1 MAQRTSVDGSRPSAR
16 QTYPED
22 RFDRLKRTGRVGA
35 HRVTARPRYIW
46 QYLIAG
52 LLGFAVLTTLGIL
65 AVQGIGGTGKLSLGP
80 SGESSGSANAK
91 ITPELDPTATVAILN
106 GTPTQYLAAALDTI
120 VTEQQWGSIE
130 FSGSAATADVAI
142 SAVFY
147 SDPADAPA
155 AAGLAEK
162 LGGVS
167 TYTSTDYEKYG
178 VRLVVLLGADY
189 KGPGIDEAAQLAANG
204 GDATAEAEVEGDATG
219 ATQREVNP
227 ATGNEINPDTGLD
240 IDPTTGWDIDVA
252 TGWPIDPATGLATDP
267 STIAVAS
274 DATASA
280 MADAAAAQ

>member
-1 MAQRTSVDGSRPSAR
+1 MDVSRLSAR

-80 SGESSGSANAK
+80 SSGSSGSSSAQVTA
-91 ITPELDPTATVAILN
+91 ELDPTATVAILN

-167 TYTSTDYEKYG
+167 TYTSSDYEKYG

-204 GDATAEAEVEGDATG
+204 GDATADTTAEAEIEGDATG

-267 STIAVAS
+267 STIAAAA
-274 DATASA
+274 DATA
-280 MADAAAAQ
+280 AQ